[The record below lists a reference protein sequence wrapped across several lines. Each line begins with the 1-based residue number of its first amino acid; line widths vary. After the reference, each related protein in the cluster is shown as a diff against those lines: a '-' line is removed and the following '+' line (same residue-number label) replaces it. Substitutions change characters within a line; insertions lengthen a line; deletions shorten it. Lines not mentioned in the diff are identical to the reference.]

1 MTRHTIELEIGSKT
15 YAELVTLAKSSG
27 LALDVMLLNAARR
40 VVEDADDMAAIADYE
55 KRRAEGTLKTVSLD
69 ELSEELGL
77 DD

>member
-15 YAELVTLAKSSG
+15 YAELVT
-27 LALDVMLLNAARR
+27 LDVMLLNAARR